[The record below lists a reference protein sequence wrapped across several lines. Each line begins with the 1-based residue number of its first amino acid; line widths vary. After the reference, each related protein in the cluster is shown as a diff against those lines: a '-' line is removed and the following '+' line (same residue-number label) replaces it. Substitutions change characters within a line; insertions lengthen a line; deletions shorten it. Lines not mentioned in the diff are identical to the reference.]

1 MLVVRRRRKASK
13 AVFQC
18 AGGVRRNPAKWSRLR
33 ATALAIARLAH
44 GLGERRACDRVVA
57 KCSGSPPCIA
67 AGPGGGPAGTAS
79 VAVSA
84 RRDGGRCPHCW
95 DDPRAGGATCIGQF
109 DRAAPAAR
117 AQPRE
122 ATGSSGGR
130 ADLATSKGAPFAAV
144 SCSHASLRAAAAVPA
159 IVAGATARAI
169 RPQTRTSNINAVGH
183 ADGQMSFATDAF
195 ARDGPRTLPVR
206 DAKLLLRRS
215 AEKCEKITY
224 NYFHCLNYRLVFLQA
239 LGTVRADAEGS

>member
-1 MLVVRRRRKASK
+1 MLVVRRGATHRTQLFIALVESVATRRSGLD
-13 AVFQC
+13 C
-18 AGGVRRNPAKWSRLR
+18 ARRLR
-33 ATALAIARLAH
+33 DRAACTS
-44 GLGERRACDRVVA
+44 LGERRACDRVVA
-57 KCSGSPPCIA
+57 KCSGSPPRIG
-67 AGPGGGPAGTAS
+67 AGPVRPSGHSQRGRQR
-79 VAVSA
+79 SA
-84 RRDGGRCPHCW
+84 DGGRCPHCW